1 MLTFGQ
7 SILIAI
13 ISSGIASIVVG
24 GFFTYFVSKKLD
36 RRQRIMEV
44 RKKIYSDVH
53 EELAGFFDNATNDA
67 RQKASTALLVLYRQ
81 IQLWASADVIKQFN
95 KFWDVFD
102 RKNEKTQ
109 QEINHEYTN
118 LIIAMRKDLVG
129 EDISREEVRRY
140 GKIS

>member
-1 MLTFGQ
+1 M
-7 SILIAI
+7 
-13 ISSGIASIVVG
+13 
-24 GFFTYFVSKKLD
+24 
-36 RRQRIMEV
+36 
-44 RKKIYSDVH
+44 
-53 EELAGFFDNATNDA
+53 
-67 RQKASTALLVLYRQ
+67 
-81 IQLWASADVIKQFN
+81 IKQFN